1 MGAVNNSIASSYVLG
16 QANLV
21 FPEYTIQR
29 WNTVLVAW
37 AVGLF
42 ALAVNVFMPHA
53 LHRLSRL
60 VLLWNIGTF
69 IVVIVTLLATN
80 DHKQDD
86 TFVFYEFENLT
97 GFTVGM
103 AIAIGIV
110 QSIFGTCC
118 YDAPCRMA
126 EEMTHPVEMLRKS
139 IILSVVLGAVTGLCF
154 LLTLCFCIGDIK
166 GTAESSTSVPI
177 IQIFYDSTRN
187 TAATCILASM
197 ITVITI
203 VTSVSSLAEGSRSV
217 FAFARGYGLPFS
229 RVWSKV
235 QSKQKIPLYAL
246 ALTLAVQL
254 GLNAIYFGTV
264 TGFCSC
270 CLQASPLNFPS
281 EARVTSQSMNYT
293 SAAIGLVALLSIV
306 TWFTSAAKDFT
317 GPSDVSTIAEAECT

>member
-1 MGAVNNSIASSYVLG
+1 MGTVNNSIASNYVLG

-29 WNTVLVAW
+29 WHAVLVAW
-37 AVGLF
+37 AIGLF

-80 DHKQDD
+80 DHKQDAS
-86 TFVFYEFENLT
+86 FVFYEFENLT
-97 GFTVGM
+97 GFTSGM
-103 AIAIGIV
+103 AIMIGIV
-110 QSIFGTCC
+110 QSIFGMCC
-118 YDAPCRMA
+118 YDAPCHMT
-126 EEMTHPVEMLRKS
+126 EEMTHPSRDAPKS

-166 GTAESSTSVPI
+166 GTAGSSTGVPI
-177 IQIFYDSTRN
+177 IQIFYDSTQN

-203 VTSVSSLAEGSRSV
+203 VTSVSLLAEGSRSV
-217 FAFARGYGLPFS
+217 FAFAQDHGLPFS
-229 RVWSKV
+229 RALSTVE
-235 QSKQKIPLYAL
+235 SKQKIPLYAL

-264 TGFCSC
+264 TGFGTVVSI
-270 CLQASPLNFPS
+270 AS
-281 EARVTSQSMNYT
+281 
-293 SAAIGLVALLSIV
+293 
-306 TWFTSAAKDFT
+306 T
-317 GPSDVSTIAEAECT
+317 GFCKLTNT